1 MPKRVGKLCVFSVLA
16 LPVVLVRSSSPCPY
30 HHRVFCLH
38 HLSSSSSPF
47 SSYCY
52 LFRPFFVF
60 YYHYVHP
67 TCAFRRVLFYFSFSF
82 GFSTPLVFGLS
93 FLAPVS
99 ISPLSCRS
107 YYGRCLPFSH
117 THTFLSSFSWVRYT
131 FSFRLSRSH
140 VRAVVAILAPT
151 VTMFSTYGC
160 LSLSGCYATGTIK

>member
-1 MPKRVGKLCVFSVLA
+1 MYLA
-16 LPVVLVRSSSPCPY
+16 FSPCPSCWFGLPDHVY
-30 HHRVFCLH
+30 IRVFFCLH
-38 HLSSSSSPF
+38 HLLFSSSLF

-107 YYGRCLPFSH
+107 YSGRRLPLSLSRTHIRFLFSFYG
-117 THTFLSSFSWVRYT
+117 VRYT

-140 VRAVVAILAPT
+140 VRAVVAVLAPT

-160 LSLSGCYATGTIK
+160 LSLSGSYAMGTIK